1 MSVNI
6 LDLAKTYFSPAT
18 VAKLASFV
26 GENPSNVQSAL
37 GGILPSLLGGI
48 MDKAS
53 TTGGASE
60 IFGLLRDNKEENI
73 LDNLPDLLNNPEK
86 SQDLMSVGS
95 QLLPRL
101 FGNRTGGITSAIAA
115 QSGAKKSSVSSLLS
129 IAAPILLS
137 VIGKHFKSTGLALS
151 GLTSLLMGQ
160 KDAVLG
166 ALPSGLSSALNFTDL
181 GDFKGTET
189 KVTREWE
196 EKDESGMPGWLPWL
210 IGVLILMGILWGLKT
225 CKKEDTTHAN
235 ETSVALDS
243 TESSISEIV
252 DSTASK
258 IDAGLAALGKFF
270 KRKLPNGVELD
281 IPEFGIENN
290 LVTFIED
297 SNKPVDKTT
306 WFNFDRINF
315 ETGSAKLSQ
324 ESLVQTKNIA
334 EILKAFPKATLKIGG
349 YTDNTGD
356 AALNLK
362 LSQTRADAVKAA
374 IVADGITSN
383 RIVAEGYGKEHPVA
397 SNDTEEGR
405 AQNRRI
411 AIRVLSK

>member
-60 IFGLLRDNKEENI
+60 ISGLLRDNKEENI

-86 SQDLMSVGS
+86 SQDLMSAGS

-137 VIGKHFKSTGLALS
+137 VIGKHFKSTGLGLS

-160 KDAVLG
+160 KDSVLG

-225 CKKEDTTHAN
+225 CKKEDTTHVN

-243 TESSISEIV
+243 AESSVSEIV

-374 IVADGITSN
+374 IVAEGITSN
-383 RIVAEGYGKEHPVA
+383 RIEAEGYGKEHPVA

>member
-18 VAKLASFV
+18 VAKLASLV

-73 LDNLPDLLNNPEK
+73 LDNLPDLLSNPEK

-101 FGNRTGGITSAIAA
+101 FGNKTGGITSAIAA

-137 VIGKHFKSTGLALS
+137 VIGKHFKSTGLGLS

-166 ALPSGLSSALNFTDL
+166 ALPSGLSSALNFTNL

-225 CKKEDTTHAN
+225 CKKEDTTHVN

-243 TESSISEIV
+243 AESSVSEIV

-374 IVADGITSN
+374 IVAEGITSN
-383 RIVAEGYGKEHPVA
+383 RIEAEGYGMEHPVA

>member
-60 IFGLLRDNKEENI
+60 IFGLLRDNKQESI

-101 FGNRTGGITSAIAA
+101 FGNRTGGLTAAIASE
-115 QSGAKKSSVSSLLS
+115 SGAKKSSVSSLLS

-137 VIGKHFKSTGLALS
+137 VIGKHFKSTGLGLS

-166 ALPSGLSSALNFTDL
+166 ALPPGLSSALNFTDL

-225 CKKEDTTHAN
+225 CKKEDTTHVN

-243 TESSISEIV
+243 AESSISEIV

-362 LSQTRADAVKAA
+362 LSQTRANAVKAA

-383 RIVAEGYGKEHPVA
+383 RIEAEGYGMEHPVA